1 MMRRQSSDWRRIVM
15 LRPRE
20 ATTRLRW
27 HNQCMERDGQL
38 ELYGLV
44 AARLKEAHTRVRTL
58 QVPEGVR
65 MALSRKLLVITAA
78 SKHDLADAARR
89 LERLMNDLDEGR
101 FPEDPDSYR
110 SP

>member
-1 MMRRQSSDWRRIVM
+1 MLSSPEV
-15 LRPRE
+15 
-20 ATTRLRW
+20 TTHRRW

-38 ELYGLV
+38 ELYDQV
-44 AARLKEAHTRVRTL
+44 AARLKAAHTRVRTL

-65 MALSRKLLVITAA
+65 VALTRKLLVITAA

-89 LERLMNDLDEGR
+89 LDQLMTDIDEGR
-101 FPEDPDSYR
+101 FPAGRGDHRPDG